1 MDSEANDISFSG
13 TLDALIYHGFK
24 ELTVLFPKF
33 FTLQLKYADL
43 PTNAVT
49 YIGREFSEDKFS
61 FKIPDFSFLF
71 VLRRS

>member
-1 MDSEANDISFSG
+1 MANDMSYPKACKKASER
-13 TLDALIYHGFK
+13 GFE

-49 YIGREFSEDKFS
+49 
-61 FKIPDFSFLF
+61 
-71 VLRRS
+71 